1 MRTICAEI
9 LLICLKIVSVP
20 HRTRECRGGA
30 LTLFPRRGEMG
41 QRGRGTVSTVGCTP
55 QSASTRKLT
64 LSNHCEPGSMPGSLF
79 LYQPC
84 GQLRFLAVLVKPMHD
99 GFDVAVTTAVAD
111 GMKTTKKK
119 GCVTGLA
126 MVTQPYLQFL
136 KASTHAITHFCQWFP
151 ITGITWPG

>member
-1 MRTICAEI
+1 
-9 LLICLKIVSVP
+9 
-20 HRTRECRGGA
+20 
-30 LTLFPRRGEMG
+30 
-41 QRGRGTVSTVGCTP
+41 
-55 QSASTRKLT
+55 
-64 LSNHCEPGSMPGSLF
+64 MPGSLF

-99 GFDVAVTTAVAD
+99 CFNVAVKMAVAD

-119 GCVTGLA
+119 GCVTA

-136 KASTHAITHFCQWFP
+136 KASTHAITCFCQRFP